1 MKNTSLNNELINY
14 NYDINIYFVNYNIL
28 HIQNG
33 MGGLIYANK

>member
-1 MKNTSLNNELINY
+1 MKNTSMSDELIDYNY
-14 NYDINIYFVNYNIL
+14 NVNTYFVNYNIL